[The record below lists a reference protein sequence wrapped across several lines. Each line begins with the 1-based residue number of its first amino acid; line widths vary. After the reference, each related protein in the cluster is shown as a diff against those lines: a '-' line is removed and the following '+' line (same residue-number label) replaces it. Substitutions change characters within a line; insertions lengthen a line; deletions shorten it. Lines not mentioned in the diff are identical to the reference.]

1 MVLEAGFV
9 DAEVTRG
16 RPRLRPSLGKL
27 GRPRTIRPAALHGVL
42 LNHLRDMIENGALAP
57 GELIVENDLS
67 QRLGVSRTPLRE
79 ALKVLSSEGLVELR
93 PHRTPI
99 VARVDPD
106 EIEAIFE
113 ILEALER
120 LAGRRA
126 CEAMTDQD
134 LAELETMHAAM
145 LARHDANDRDGYASI
160 NRDIHSR
167 IIELAGNQPLQGIY
181 SGLWVKV
188 RRARSTTNYDPHR
201 WNESDREHEEIMQA
215 LRRRSPDESAD
226 VLARHTRKTG
236 AAVVRTL
243 RRVAAAAARL

>member
-1 MVLEAGFV
+1 V
-9 DAEVTRG
+9 DAEVRRG

-27 GRPRTIRPAALHGVL
+27 GRPRAIRPAALHGVL

-57 GELIVENDLS
+57 GEPIVENDLS

-126 CEAMTDQD
+126 CETMTDQD
-134 LAELETMHAAM
+134 LAELESMHAAM

-188 RRARSTTNYDPHR
+188 RRARSTTNYDPQR

-215 LRRRSPDESAD
+215 LRRRSPDEAAD

-243 RRVAAAAARL
+243 RRVGAAARRSNGLRA